1 MNKLQLKIFRKKYQL
16 TQKDLARI
24 ASVAVA
30 TVQSWENGYRNIS
43 QNLINNVLQIFK
55 IKNYMKFA

>member
-24 ASVAVA
+24 ASVVR
-30 TVQSWENGYRNIS
+30 QFNKIYNY
-43 QNLINNVLQIFK
+43 LINNVLRIFK